1 MKNKIARFN
10 LDFTRQYM
18 RIIRAFIHR
27 AIGNE
32 MTSILLHDDN
42 NNLNRECYQRIYI
55 VTRRNNSADEWI
67 PVPSVGKVSVAR

>member
-10 LDFTRQYM
+10 LDLTRRYM

-32 MTSILLHDDN
+32 MTSILLHYN
-42 NNLNRECYQRIYI
+42 NNLNRECYRRIYI